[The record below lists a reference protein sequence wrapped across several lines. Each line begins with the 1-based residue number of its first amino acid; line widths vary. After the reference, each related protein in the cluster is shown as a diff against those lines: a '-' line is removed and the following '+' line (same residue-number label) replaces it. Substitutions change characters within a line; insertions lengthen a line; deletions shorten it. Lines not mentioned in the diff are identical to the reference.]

1 MERDFYNEDFESL
14 IKQKADQFRMYPSEK
29 VWKEVN
35 RSLHPRKKWYWYGF
49 ALLLSG
55 IGLYSINNLPAPRPA
70 SAINGSEKATPT
82 TGVREPASL
91 IPFSSWN
98 LFAPSR
104 KNTKNKF
111 PSPFLEPSNDAQSE
125 SALNGEFATAK
136 VIPLPLIRNDQRK
149 QEDNAGNPGSKATS
163 LAASINSVPVSV
175 DDLLLKLDPLPDMA
189 PDESAAAEALA
200 TANGIKDEGLD
211 ADIKRVNWLQEYAVY
226 ELTIP
231 KTKRISLQIT
241 AAPTMSYRKL
251 TGGKE
256 VNYASNIRNIPLALN
271 LPGDVNQLVNHKPAL
286 GFEVGSSFYYSATKN
301 ISLKAGLQFNFSRY
315 SIQAFRSPTEL
326 TTIALTDSYGF
337 RNDSINSYSSYRNF
351 GGYAEKDIQNHYY
364 HFSLPVGAELKLL
377 GNKKLQLNVAAT
389 VQPTYLLN
397 RNNFLITTDYK
408 NYTRQ
413 PSLTR
418 KWNIYTSAET
428 YISYRT
434 GEIRWQLGPQFR
446 YQLLSSY
453 NKEYPIREFLMEYGV
468 KFGVTKTIR

>member
-29 VWKEVN
+29 VWKEVHK
-35 RSLHPRKKWYWYGF
+35 SLHPRKKWYWYGF

-55 IGLYSINNLPAPRPA
+55 IGLYSINNMPAPRPA
-70 SAINGSEKATPT
+70 AAVNGSEQATPS

-91 IPFSSWN
+91 IPFNSWN

-104 KNTKNKF
+104 KNTRNKF
-111 PSPFLEPSNDAQSE
+111 PSPFLEPPTEDLQE
-125 SALNGEFATAK
+125 SAINGEFATAK
-136 VIPLPLIRNDQRK
+136 VIPLPLISNNQTK
-149 QEDNAGNPGSKATS
+149 QLENSGKPASNSTS
-163 LAASINSVPVSV
+163 LATSINTVPVTI
-175 DDLLLKLDPLPDMA
+175 DDLLLNLDPLPDMA
-189 PDESAAAEALA
+189 PVTNATDEISSSSD
-200 TANGIKDEGLD
+200 IKKDEGLE

-251 TGGKE
+251 SGGKE

-271 LPGDVNQLVNHKPAL
+271 LPGDVNQVVNHKPAL
-286 GFEVGSSFYYSATKN
+286 GFEVGSSFHYAATRN

-364 HFSLPVGAELKLL
+364 HFSLPIGAELKLL
-377 GNKKLQLNVAAT
+377 GNKRLQLNVAAT

-418 KWNIYTSAET
+418 KWNLYTSAET
-428 YISYRT
+428 YVSYRT
-434 GEIRWQLGPQFR
+434 GDIRWQLGPQFR